1 MKVQERGITH
11 SVLVTGE
18 PLLRQLAQLVSLTCL
33 RCKGKRHFKCHFC
46 LTFCEGVTKLGP

>member
-11 SVLVTGE
+11 SILVTGE

-33 RCKGKRHFKCHFC
+33 RCKGTRHFKCHFC
-46 LTFCEGVTKLGP
+46 L